1 MLDDS
6 LTPEPFER
14 LLTALLELPPQ
25 HSHHACGDG
34 AAQLVLEVIDTALH
48 TPPAWP
54 QRMAAVRYFCQHAR
68 HRLGL
73 ESLKDV
79 QALLE
84 QYPQNDEGD
93 AELAR
98 LLWNVE
104 AREHMRALRVLVWF
118 MAAYDITEL
127 VQWHAWM
134 GTLGFEE
141 ALRES
146 LDTLGAVAVVLL
158 WQAKSGRTD
167 HAWVLKFARRVL
179 GRSVSEGHAM
189 LAFRDAAEAMG
200 VPQLVLAR
208 QVAHMERAAMGAG
221 DAPGLRVLWWQCVAE
236 TLHVHIAQEQGNAD
250 MDGTNH
256 QAVDAADTDEA
267 AESGT
272 TANSDEW
279 RVELSPTAALRY
291 SEAGVVLESQ
301 ARALRADTPMATTMR
316 LRQKSWA
323 QGLRLWLE
331 IEGEGWL
338 SATHQAAIAERFEA
352 AGHQAPQ
359 LRHVNAVGGQR
370 ATWLATW
377 RWEEALWMSRDMAVA
392 DVRRWAQDTAL
403 IAAEHWLLMRGM
415 AAPVGKPLEA
425 AAELVAG
432 DAKREATN
440 EKKF

>member
-14 LLTALLELPPQ
+14 LLTALLELPPSQ
-25 HSHHACGDG
+25 SAHESGDG
-34 AAQLVLEVIDTALH
+34 AAQLVLEVIDSALH

-54 QRMAAVRYFCQHAR
+54 QRMAAVGYFCRHAR
-68 HRLGL
+68 PRLGL
-73 ESLKDV
+73 DSLLDL
-79 QALLE
+79 QALLG
-84 QYPQNDEGD
+84 QYPARDEGD
-93 AELAR
+93 GEVAR

-104 AREHMRALRVLVWF
+104 AQEPVRALRVLVWF

-127 VQWHAWM
+127 VQWHSWM
-134 GTLGFEE
+134 GTPGFEE

-167 HAWVLKFARRVL
+167 HAWVLRFARRTL
-179 GRSVSEGHAM
+179 GRSVSDGHAM

-208 QVAHMERAAMGAG
+208 QVAYLERAAMGID

-236 TLHVHIAQEQGNAD
+236 ALQVHIAQEQGKGD
-250 MDGTNH
+250 MDSTNH
-256 QAVDAADTDEA
+256 QTVDADTDEA

-272 TANSDEW
+272 TANNDEW
-279 RVELSPTAALRY
+279 RVELSPAAALRY
-291 SEAGVVLESQ
+291 AEAGVVLEPQ
-301 ARALRADTPMATTMR
+301 ARALRADTPMATALR

-323 QGLRLWLE
+323 QGLGLWVE
-331 IEGEGWL
+331 IEGEGRL
-338 SATHQAAIAERFEA
+338 SAAHQAAIAERFEA
-352 AGHQAPQ
+352 AGHLPPQ
-359 LRHVNAVGGQR
+359 LRYVNAVSGER

-377 RWEEALWMSRDMAVA
+377 RWEKAVWMSRDMAVA

-403 IAAEHWLLMRGM
+403 NAAEHWLLMRGM
-415 AAPVGKPLEA
+415 VALVGKPLEP

-432 DAKREATN
+432 DVKREATN

>member
-6 LTPEPFER
+6 LAPEPFER
-14 LLTALLELPPQ
+14 LLTALLELPPSQ
-25 HSHHACGDG
+25 SAHESGDG
-34 AAQLVLEVIDTALH
+34 AAQLVLEVIDSALH

-54 QRMAAVRYFCQHAR
+54 QRMTAVQYFCKHAR
-68 HRLGL
+68 PRLGL
-73 ESLKDV
+73 ESLRDL

-84 QYPQNDEGD
+84 QYPPSDEGD
-93 AELAR
+93 AEVAR

-104 AREHMRALRVLVWF
+104 AREPVRALRVLVWF
-118 MAAYDITEL
+118 MAAYDVTEL
-127 VQWHAWM
+127 AQWHAWM
-134 GTLGFEE
+134 GTGGFEE

-167 HAWVLKFARRVL
+167 HAWVLRFARRVL
-179 GRSVSEGHAM
+179 GRSVSEGNAM

-208 QVAHMERAAMGAG
+208 QIAHLERAAMGAG

-236 TLHVHIAQEQGNAD
+236 ALQVHIAQEQGKGD
-250 MDGTNH
+250 MDSTNH
-256 QAVDAADTDEA
+256 QTVDADTDEA

-272 TANSDEW
+272 TANNDEW
-279 RVELSPTAALRY
+279 RVELSPAAALRY
-291 SEAGVVLESQ
+291 AEAGVVLEPQ
-301 ARALRADTPMATTMR
+301 ARALRADTPMATALR

-323 QGLRLWLE
+323 QGLGLWVE
-331 IEGEGWL
+331 IEGEGRL
-338 SATHQAAIAERFEA
+338 SAAHQAAIAERFEA
-352 AGHQAPQ
+352 AGHLPPQ
-359 LRHVNAVGGQR
+359 LRYVNAVSGER

-377 RWEEALWMSRDMAVA
+377 RWEKAVWMSRDMAVA

-403 IAAEHWLLMRGM
+403 NAAEHWLLMRGM
-415 AAPVGKPLEA
+415 VALVGKPLEP

-432 DAKREATN
+432 DVKREATN

>member
-6 LTPEPFER
+6 LAPEPFER
-14 LLTALLELPPQ
+14 LLTALLELPPSQ
-25 HSHHACGDG
+25 SAHESGDG
-34 AAQLVLEVIDTALH
+34 AAQLVLEVIDSALH

-54 QRMAAVRYFCQHAR
+54 QRMTAVQYFCKHAR
-68 HRLGL
+68 PRLGL
-73 ESLKDV
+73 ESLRDL

-84 QYPQNDEGD
+84 QYPPSDEGD
-93 AELAR
+93 AEVAR

-104 AREHMRALRVLVWF
+104 AREPVRALRVLVWF
-118 MAAYDITEL
+118 MAAYGITEPE
-127 VQWHAWM
+127 QWHAWM
-134 GTLGFEE
+134 RTVGFEE

-167 HAWVLKFARRVL
+167 HAWVLKFARRAM

-208 QVAHMERAAMGAG
+208 QIAHLERAAMGAG

-236 TLHVHIAQEQGNAD
+236 ALQVHIAQEQGKGD
-250 MDGTNH
+250 MDSTNH
-256 QAVDAADTDEA
+256 QTVDADTDEA

-272 TANSDEW
+272 TANNDEW
-279 RVELSPTAALRY
+279 RVELSPAAALRY
-291 SEAGVVLESQ
+291 AEAGVVLEPQ
-301 ARALRADTPMATTMR
+301 ARALRADTPMATALR

-323 QGLRLWLE
+323 QGLGLWVE
-331 IEGEGWL
+331 IEGEGRL
-338 SATHQAAIAERFEA
+338 SAAHQAAIAERFEA
-352 AGHQAPQ
+352 AGHLPPQ
-359 LRHVNAVGGQR
+359 LRYVNAVSGER

-377 RWEEALWMSRDMAVA
+377 RWEKAVWMSRDMAVA

-403 IAAEHWLLMRGM
+403 NAAEHWLLMRGM
-415 AAPVGKPLEA
+415 VALVGKPLEP

-432 DAKREATN
+432 DVKREAIN

>member
-14 LLTALLELPPQ
+14 LLTALLELPAQ
-25 HSHHACGDG
+25 QSHRSQMSNHETGDG
-34 AAQLVLEVIDTALH
+34 AAQLLLELIDTALH

-54 QRMAAVRYFCQHAR
+54 QRMAAVRYFSKHAR
-68 HRLGL
+68 PRLGL
-73 ESLKDV
+73 DSLRDL

-84 QYPQNDEGD
+84 QYLQSDEGD

-104 AREHMRALRVLVWF
+104 AREPVRALRVLVWF
-118 MAAYDITEL
+118 MAAYGITEL

-167 HAWVLKFARRVL
+167 HAWVLRFARRAM
-179 GRSVSEGHAM
+179 GRSVSESYAM
-189 LAFRDAAEAMG
+189 LAFRDTAEAMG

-208 QVAHMERAAMGAG
+208 QVAHLERAAVGIG

-236 TLHVHIAQEQGNAD
+236 ALQAHIAQEQGN
-250 MDGTNH
+250 G
-256 QAVDAADTDEA
+256 
-267 AESGT
+267 
-272 TANSDEW
+272 DEW

-291 SEAGVVLESQ
+291 AEAGVMLEPQ
-301 ARALRADTPMATTMR
+301 ARALRADVPMATVMR

-323 QGLRLWLE
+323 QGLGLWLE
-331 IEGEGWL
+331 IEGEGRL
-338 SATHQAAIAERFEA
+338 SAAHQAAFAERFEA
-352 AGHQAPQ
+352 VGYKAPQ
-359 LRHVNAVGGQR
+359 LRYVNAVSGER

-377 RWEEALWMSRDMAVA
+377 HWEETVWMSRDMAVT

-403 IAAEHWLLMRGM
+403 NAAEHWLLMRGM
-415 AAPVGKPLEA
+415 VALAGKPLEP

-432 DAKREATN
+432 DVKREATN

>member
-14 LLTALLELPPQ
+14 LLTALLELPPSQ
-25 HSHHACGDG
+25 SAHEYGDG
-34 AAQLVLEVIDTALH
+34 VAQLLLEVIDTALH

-54 QRMAAVRYFCQHAR
+54 QRMAAVGYFCRHAR
-68 HRLGL
+68 PRLGL
-73 ESLKDV
+73 DSLLDL
-79 QALLE
+79 QALLG
-84 QYPQNDEGD
+84 QYPARDEGD
-93 AELAR
+93 GEVAR

-104 AREHMRALRVLVWF
+104 AQEPVRALRVLVWF

-127 VQWHAWM
+127 VQWHSWM
-134 GTLGFEE
+134 GTPGFEE

-167 HAWVLKFARRVL
+167 HAWVLRFARRTL
-179 GRSVSEGHAM
+179 GRSVSDGHAM

-208 QVAHMERAAMGAG
+208 QVAYLERAAMGID

-236 TLHVHIAQEQGNAD
+236 ALQVHIAQEQGKGD
-250 MDGTNH
+250 MDSTNH
-256 QAVDAADTDEA
+256 QTVDADTDEA

-272 TANSDEW
+272 TANNDEW
-279 RVELSPTAALRY
+279 RVELSPAAALRY
-291 SEAGVVLESQ
+291 AEAGVVLEPQ
-301 ARALRADTPMATTMR
+301 ARALRADTPMATALR

-323 QGLRLWLE
+323 QGLGLWVE
-331 IEGEGWL
+331 IEGEGRL
-338 SATHQAAIAERFEA
+338 SAAHQAAIAERFEA
-352 AGHQAPQ
+352 AGHLPPQ
-359 LRHVNAVGGQR
+359 LRYVNAVSGER

-377 RWEEALWMSRDMAVA
+377 RWEKAVWMSRDMAVA

-403 IAAEHWLLMRGM
+403 NAAEHWLLMRGM
-415 AAPVGKPLEA
+415 VALVGKPLEP

-432 DAKREATN
+432 DVKREATN

>member
-1 MLDDS
+1 MLDDP

-25 HSHHACGDG
+25 HVFPLTHEAGDG

-68 HRLGL
+68 RRLGL
-73 ESLKDV
+73 ESLRDV

-84 QYPQNDEGD
+84 QYRQSDEGD
-93 AELAR
+93 GEVAR

-104 AREHMRALRVLVWF
+104 TREHVRALRVLLWF
-118 MAAYDITEL
+118 MAAYGITEL

-134 GTLGFEE
+134 GTPGFEE

-167 HAWVLKFARRVL
+167 HAWVLRFARRVL

-200 VPQLVLAR
+200 TPQLVLAR
-208 QVAHMERAAMGAG
+208 QVAYLERAAMGID

-236 TLHVHIAQEQGNAD
+236 ALQVHIAQEQGKGD
-250 MDGTNH
+250 MDSTNH
-256 QAVDAADTDEA
+256 QTVDADTDEA
-267 AESGT
+267 AETGT
-272 TANSDEW
+272 TANNDEW
-279 RVELSPTAALRY
+279 RVELSPAAALRY
-291 SEAGVVLESQ
+291 AEAGVVLEPM
-301 ARALRADTPMATTMR
+301 ARALRADVPMATAMR

-323 QGLRLWLE
+323 QGLKLWLE
-331 IEGEGWL
+331 IEGEGRL
-338 SATHQAAIAERFEA
+338 SAAHQAAIAERFEA

-359 LRHVNAVGGQR
+359 LRHVNAVSGER

-377 RWEEALWMSRDMAVA
+377 HWEETVWMSRDMAVA
-392 DVRRWAQDTAL
+392 DVRRWAEDTAL

-415 AAPVGKPLEA
+415 LALAGKPLGP

-432 DAKREATN
+432 EV
-440 EKKF
+440 KKGSHQ